1 MVNKYY
7 LVNPQIKGD
16 NFENSVSAKNSI
28 EAAKKLYNG
37 LSTHFSHNV
46 MKFYFT
52 LQKGDSDKYSH
63 FQVSEKRNND
73 KVKFQIQPYILPDE
87 LTSIERFKM
96 KLADFNN
103 KFEEQDGEDDDKINS
118 KKKKSKSQDGGRDDK
133 EDEDDDDEDNE
144 KSKKKSKKKKN
155 KKKESSSSE
164 SSSSSD
170 DSDIFTETLY
180 KRAKRYTPI
189 SQPFYYWWYDALLYN
204 TNSLF
209 IPTFYPYV
217 YPYIEYSWKIS

>member
-103 KFEEQDGEDDDKINS
+103 KFEEQDGGDDNKN
-118 KKKKSKSQDGGRDDK
+118 
-133 EDEDDDDEDNE
+133 DENK
-144 KSKKKSKKKKN
+144 KSKKKSKNKKN
-155 KKKESSSSE
+155 KKKKESSSSE
-164 SSSSSD
+164 SSVSSSD

-217 YPYIEYSWKIS
+217 YPYIEYSWKVP

>member
-37 LSTHFSHNV
+37 LSKHFSHNV

-73 KVKFQIQPYILPDE
+73 QVKFQIQPYILPDE

-96 KLADFNN
+96 KLKDFNY
-103 KFEEQDGEDDDKINS
+103 KFDKQDDGDEENI
-118 KKKKSKSQDGGRDDK
+118 KSKSYGGARDDK
-133 EDEDDDDEDNE
+133 DDDDDEDDK
-144 KSKKKSKKKKN
+144 KSKKKSKNKKN
-155 KKKESSSSE
+155 KKKKESSSSE
-164 SSSSSD
+164 SSSSD

-180 KRAKRYTPI
+180 KRAKKYTPI

-217 YPYIEYSWKIS
+217 YPYIEYSWKY

>member
-37 LSTHFSHNV
+37 LSKHFSHNV

-73 KVKFQIQPYILPDE
+73 QVKFQIQPYILPDE

-96 KLADFNN
+96 KLKDFNY
-103 KFEEQDGEDDDKINS
+103 KFEQDDDNKIKS
-118 KKKKSKSQDGGRDDK
+118 KKENSKSQEGGRD
-133 EDEDDDDEDNE
+133 DDDDEDD
-144 KSKKKSKKKKN
+144 KKLKKSKKKKN
-155 KKKESSSSE
+155 KKKKESSSSE
-164 SSSSSD
+164 SNISSSD

-180 KRAKRYTPI
+180 KRAKKYTPI

-217 YPYIEYSWKIS
+217 YPYIEYSINFP

>member
-63 FQVSEKRNND
+63 FQVSEKRNHD
-73 KVKFQIQPYILPDE
+73 QVKFQIQPYILPDE

-96 KLADFNN
+96 KLKDFN
-103 KFEEQDGEDDDKINS
+103 
-118 KKKKSKSQDGGRDDK
+118 
-133 EDEDDDDEDNE
+133 
-144 KSKKKSKKKKN
+144 
-155 KKKESSSSE
+155 
-164 SSSSSD
+164 
-170 DSDIFTETLY
+170 Y
-180 KRAKRYTPI
+180 KTV
-189 SQPFYYWWYDALLYN
+189 N
-204 TNSLF
+204 
-209 IPTFYPYV
+209 
-217 YPYIEYSWKIS
+217 